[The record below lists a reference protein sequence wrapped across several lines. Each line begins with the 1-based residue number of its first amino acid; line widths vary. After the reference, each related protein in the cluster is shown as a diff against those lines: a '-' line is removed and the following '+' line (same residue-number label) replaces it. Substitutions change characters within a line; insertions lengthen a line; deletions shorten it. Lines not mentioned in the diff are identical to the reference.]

1 MNKVDIKVDIKTAI
15 CHKILTNYAK
25 IIVFSSMEGKRKPH
39 LLWILNICSAGDDF
53 LGFSF

>member
-39 LLWILNICSAGDDF
+39 LLWVLNICSAGDDF